1 MEIRFKN
8 NKLEKSFT
16 EDSVMVRTYGQL
28 AKKIKQRYGE
38 LKAAENLSVISRI
51 PVLRLHQYTGKS
63 HIWSIDIHQN
73 WRILFVIDQ
82 DPVPVL
88 EDGGINLNAI
98 EIIKIES
105 VEDPH

>member
-38 LKAAENLSVISRI
+38 LKAAENLSVISNI
-51 PVLRLHQYTGKS
+51 PVLRLHQYTGKTN
-63 HIWSIDIHQN
+63 IWSIDIHQN

-82 DPVPVL
+82 DPIPVL